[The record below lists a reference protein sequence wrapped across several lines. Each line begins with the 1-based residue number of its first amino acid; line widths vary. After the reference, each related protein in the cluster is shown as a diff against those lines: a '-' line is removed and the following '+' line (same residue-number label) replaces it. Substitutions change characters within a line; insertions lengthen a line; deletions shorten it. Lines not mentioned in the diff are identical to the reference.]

1 MIPWKMCSVAENK
14 GHEVERRHFHP
25 AISFNTTVVPVDSLD
40 LLWYKGATVAG
51 EYFRAEY

>member
-25 AISFNTTVVPVDSLD
+25 AISFNTTVVPVDSPD